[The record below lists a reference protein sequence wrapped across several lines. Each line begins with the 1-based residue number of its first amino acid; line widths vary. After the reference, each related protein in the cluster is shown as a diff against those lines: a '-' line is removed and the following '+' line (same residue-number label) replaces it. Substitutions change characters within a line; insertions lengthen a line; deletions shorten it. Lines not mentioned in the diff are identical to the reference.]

1 MYRFDK
7 TYGAMT
13 GTERLDFGGSQS
25 GQKLVRDEVI
35 FYQRADRDE
44 ALREAIRMLE
54 RPSQEA
60 GVQSASDA

>member
-25 GQKLVRDEVI
+25 GQKLVRDEVV
-35 FYQRADRDE
+35 FYQRTDRDQ
-44 ALREAIRMLE
+44 AVREAIRMLE
-54 RPSQEA
+54 RPSQESGGKA
-60 GVQSASDA
+60 DRDA